1 MLFYPKY
8 KIKIIIKFKFF
19 KKMNNSE
26 EYDEESSETL
36 IDFNENNADIDNE
49 DDNL

>member
-1 MLFYPKY
+1 
-8 KIKIIIKFKFF
+8 
-19 KKMNNSE
+19 MNNSE